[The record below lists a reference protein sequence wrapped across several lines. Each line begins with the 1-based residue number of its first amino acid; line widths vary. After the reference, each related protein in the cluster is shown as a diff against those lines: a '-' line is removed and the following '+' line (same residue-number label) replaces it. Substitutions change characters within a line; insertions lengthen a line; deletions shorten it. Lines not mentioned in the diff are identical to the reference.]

1 MYMKCNN
8 GAPCEWTGVLEMT
21 NRFLKQSEKEY
32 FCYKSYIDV
41 ESENSGNSKKLVNPK
56 FWALSVPKIRFL
68 SQFLYF
74 FYFKLIILKTAR
86 LLL

>member
-8 GAPCEWTGVLEMT
+8 GAPCDWTGELEMT

-41 ESENSGNSKKLVNPK
+41 KSKNSGNFQK
-56 FWALSVPKIRFL
+56 FL
-68 SQFLYF
+68 SP
-74 FYFKLIILKTAR
+74 
-86 LLL
+86 